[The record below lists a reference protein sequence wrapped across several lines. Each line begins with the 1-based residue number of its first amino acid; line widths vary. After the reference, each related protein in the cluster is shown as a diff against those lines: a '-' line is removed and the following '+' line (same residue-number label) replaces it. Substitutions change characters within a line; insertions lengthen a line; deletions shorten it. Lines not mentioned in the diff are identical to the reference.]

1 MKKKF
6 LMLLLLLPAGAA
18 AGQEVY
24 LESSACSF
32 SHTDDAAVPARS
44 AVIIDREEIKKMPV
58 QDLAG
63 LLEQSGLANVQQ
75 RGAFGLQG
83 DISIRGATFDQY
95 LLMVNGIP
103 VNDPQTGHHNL
114 DLPIPLASIDRIEI
128 TGGQGSSLY
137 GSYGQGGTVNIIT
150 TPAFKKHWQ
159 AELNTGQNNSL
170 QAGVTVSVPLADTL
184 HGFSLQHLASGGWR
198 DDTDFNTNTV
208 NYQLVLLHPGGDTSL
223 FAGYTQK
230 DFGAYKFYSAAFPDE
245 FEKTRTFLFTG
256 RTRLCLNNREFQP
269 QVSFRQHRDYFV
281 LDRNRPDWSF
291 NNHLN
296 SSVTLGLPCTF
307 YLPGYTAVVG
317 LDLKQDAI
325 DSTNLQQH
333 HRDLYSLYM
342 EYLPKLDSAWKLQ
355 AGLRDDFYS
364 GYSGNGVI
372 SPSFNADYS
381 LNQAWTYLLGL
392 GRSFRVP
399 TFTELYYR
407 DPSSRGDANL
417 AAEKG
422 WNYDTGFKYRQG
434 NWDCRN
440 TVFWRDIRE
449 AIDWVKSDTESVSQA
464 KNITL
469 INSYGWESV
478 LNYRRLLRLNY
489 QYLNSAVDASGN
501 NSRYSTAYLKHQLII
516 KAGYEGPAKIR
527 PDLVITY
534 RKPNQAANYWLVD
547 LKISR
552 EFNRNWTAYIQGTN
566 LLNTYYEEAGGVPRP
581 GRWLLFGLTW
591 QA

>member
-1 MKKKF
+1 MNKTF

-32 SHTDDAAVPARS
+32 SHTDDAAVPERS
-44 AVIIDREEIKKMPV
+44 TVILDREEIKNMPV
-58 QDLAG
+58 QDVAG

-83 DISIRGATFDQY
+83 DISLRGATFEQN
-95 LLMVNGIP
+95 LIMVNGIP

-114 DLPIPLASIDRIEI
+114 DLPIPLSSIDRIEI
-128 TGGQGSSLY
+128 TGGQSSSLY

-150 TPAFKKHWQ
+150 TPAFKKQWQ
-159 AELNTGQNNSL
+159 ADINAGQNDLL
-170 QAGVTVSVPLADTL
+170 QVGVTGAVPLGKTWHSVSA
-184 HGFSLQHLASGGWR
+184 QHLASGGWR
-198 DDTDFNTNTV
+198 DDTDINTDTL
-208 NYQLVLLHPGGDTSL
+208 NYQLVLFHPGGDTSV

-230 DFGAYKFYSAAFPDE
+230 DFGAYRFYSTAFPDE
-245 FEKTRTFLFTG
+245 FEKTRTFLFTS
-256 RTRLCLNNREFQP
+256 RTRLCLNNNEFQP

-291 NNHLN
+291 NDHLN
-296 SSVTLGLPCTF
+296 STIAMGLPYTLYF
-307 YLPGYTAVVG
+307 PGYTAVVG

-333 HRDLYSLYM
+333 HRDLYSIYT
-342 EYLPKLDSAWKLQ
+342 EYLPKLDPGWKVQ
-355 AGLRDDFYS
+355 ASLRDDFYG
-364 GYSGNGVI
+364 GYSGKGIV
-372 SPSFNADYS
+372 SPSLNADYS
-381 LNQAWTYLLGL
+381 LNHYWTYWLGW

-407 DPSSRGDANL
+407 DPTSRGDANL
-417 AAEKG
+417 AAEQG
-422 WNYDTGFKYRQG
+422 WNYDLGVKYRQG
-434 NWDCRN
+434 KWNCQN
-440 TVFWRDIRE
+440 TAFWRDVRN
-449 AIDWVKSDTESVSQA
+449 AIDWVKGDMDNVFQA

-469 INSYGWESV
+469 INSYGWESA
-478 LNYRRLLRLNY
+478 LSYLSILRLNY
-489 QYLNSAVDASGN
+489 QYLNSVIDASGN

-534 RKPNQAANYWLVD
+534 RKPNQAANYCLVD
-547 LKISR
+547 LKVSR
-552 EFNRNWTAYIQGTN
+552 EFSRNWVAYIQGSN
-566 LLNTYYEEAGGVPRP
+566 LLNTYYEEVGGVPRP
-581 GRWLLFGLTW
+581 GRWFLVGLTW
-591 QA
+591 QT